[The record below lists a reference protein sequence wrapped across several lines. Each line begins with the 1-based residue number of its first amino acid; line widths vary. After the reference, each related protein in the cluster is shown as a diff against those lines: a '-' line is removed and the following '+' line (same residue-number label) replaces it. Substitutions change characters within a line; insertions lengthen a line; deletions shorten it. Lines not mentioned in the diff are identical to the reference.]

1 MQSLY
6 AVRAA
11 LSRRLHSTRA
21 SRPIAVK
28 SPICYNQ
35 AEGWASGVKGATMT
49 IPILERST
57 ENRWVEQLP
66 RSPRLPVVAE
76 QLGALVT
83 DETVRRQ
90 RFVDTV
96 SESEKAEFIDGKKV
110 AAA

>member
-1 MQSLY
+1 
-6 AVRAA
+6 
-11 LSRRLHSTRA
+11 
-21 SRPIAVK
+21 
-28 SPICYNQ
+28 
-35 AEGWASGVKGATMT
+35 MT
-49 IPILERST
+49 IPIVERST

-96 SESEKAEFIDGKKV
+96 SESKKAEFIDGKKV